1 LETIP
6 MNARSLAL
14 SILVLAPL
22 SVTADPRGINAEP
35 FADSTPPFVDPVA
48 RPFTDSAISD
58 LNDPASLI
66 ARGRYLVKVSGCN
79 DCHTEGYMQGNG
91 EVPTEQWLT
100 GSAVGFQG
108 PWGTTY
114 ATNLRLLLNHLTEAE
129 WLVRAREPK
138 RPPMPWFNL
147 SAMTDADLVAMYR
160 FVRSL
165 GPAGEPAPV
174 AAAPGEAVTTP
185 YFDFVPK
192 ALSQV
197 VTR

>member
-1 LETIP
+1 
-6 MNARSLAL
+6 MNARSIALSVLAL
-14 SILVLAPL
+14 VAHA
-22 SVTADPRGINAEP
+22 VTADPRGVHAEP
-35 FADSTPPFVDPVA
+35 FADSTAWFGEPIA
-48 RPFTDSAISD
+48 SPFTDSAMSD
-58 LNDPASLI
+58 RNDPARLI
-66 ARGRYLVKVSGCN
+66 ERGRYLAKVSGCN
-79 DCHTEGYMQGNG
+79 DCHTDGYMQGNG

-114 ATNLRLLLNHLTEAE
+114 ATNLRLLLDELTEAD
-129 WLVRAREPK
+129 WLARAREPK

-147 SAMTDADLVAMYR
+147 SAMTDADLVALYR

-174 AAAPGEAVTTP
+174 AAAPGEAVATP

-192 ALSQV
+192 TLSQV

>member
-1 LETIP
+1 
-6 MNARSLAL
+6 MNARSIALPILAL
-14 SILVLAPL
+14 IAHA
-22 SVTADPRGINAEP
+22 VTADPRGVNAEP
-35 FADSTPPFVDPVA
+35 FADSTASLIEPA
-48 RPFTDSAISD
+48 ASPFTDSGMSD

-66 ARGRYLVKVSGCN
+66 ERGRYLVKVSGCN

-91 EVPTEQWLT
+91 EIPTEQWLT

-114 ATNLRLLLNHLTEAE
+114 PTNLRLLLNELTEAD

-147 SAMTDADLVAMYR
+147 SAMTDADLVAIHR

-165 GPAGEPAPV
+165 GPAGEPVPV
-174 AAAPGEAVTTP
+174 AAAPGEVVATP

-192 ALSQV
+192 AHSLV

>member
-1 LETIP
+1 
-6 MNARSLAL
+6 MNARSIALPILAL
-14 SILVLAPL
+14 VAHA
-22 SVTADPRGINAEP
+22 VTADPRGVHAEP
-35 FADSTPPFVDPVA
+35 IADSTASFVEPVA
-48 RPFTDSAISD
+48 RSFTDSAMSD
-58 LNDPASLI
+58 LNDPARI
-66 ARGRYLVKVSGCN
+66 IERGRYLVKVSGCN

-114 ATNLRLLLNHLTEAE
+114 ATNLRLLLNDLTEAE
-129 WLVRAREPK
+129 WLTRAREPK

-147 SAMTDADLVAMYR
+147 SAMTDADLVALYR

-165 GPAGEPAPV
+165 GPAGESAPV
-174 AAAPGEAVTTP
+174 AAAPGEAVATP

>member
-1 LETIP
+1 
-6 MNARSLAL
+6 MKARSIALPILAL
-14 SILVLAPL
+14 VAHA
-22 SVTADPRGINAEP
+22 VTADPRGVNAGP
-35 FADSTPPFVDPVA
+35 FAETTDSFVAPIA
-48 RPFTDSAISD
+48 SPFTDSAMSD
-58 LNDPASLI
+58 LKDPARVI
-66 ARGRYLVKVSGCN
+66 ERGRYLVKVSGCN
-79 DCHTEGYMQGNG
+79 DCHTEGYLQGNG

-114 ATNLRLLLNHLTEAE
+114 ATNLRLLLNTLTEAD
-129 WLVRAREPK
+129 WLMRAREPK

-147 SAMTDADLVAMYR
+147 SAMTDADLVALYR

-174 AAAPGEAVTTP
+174 SAAPGEAVATP

-192 ALSQV
+192 TLSQV
-197 VTR
+197 VKR

>member
-1 LETIP
+1 
-6 MNARSLAL
+6 MNARSIAL
-14 SILVLAPL
+14 SVLVLAPL
-22 SVTADPRGINAEP
+22 SGTADPWGINAEP
-35 FADSTPPFVDPVA
+35 FADSTPPLVEPVA
-48 RPFTDSAISD
+48 SSFTDSAMSD
-58 LNDPASLI
+58 LNDPTRVI
-66 ARGRYLVKVSGCN
+66 ERGRYLVKVSGCN

-91 EVPTEQWLT
+91 EIPTEQWLT

-114 ATNLRLLLNHLTEAE
+114 PTNLRLLLNELAEAD

-147 SAMTDADLVAMYR
+147 SAMTDADLVAIYR

-174 AAAPGEAVTTP
+174 AAAPGDAVATP

>member
-1 LETIP
+1 MKT
-6 MNARSLAL
+6 RCTAL
-14 SILVLAPL
+14 SILVLVAQA
-22 SVTADPRGINAEP
+22 VTADSRGVHVEP
-35 FADSTPPFVDPVA
+35 FADSTDSFVEPISS
-48 RPFTDSAISD
+48 PFTDAARSD
-58 LNDPASLI
+58 LNDPTRVI
-66 ARGRYLVKVSGCN
+66 ERGRYLVKVSGCN
-79 DCHTEGYMQGNG
+79 DCHTDGYMQGNG
-91 EVPTEQWLT
+91 DVPTEQWLT

-114 ATNLRLLLNHLTEAE
+114 ATNLRLLLNEVTESD

-174 AAAPGEAVTTP
+174 AAAPGEAVVTP

-192 ALSQV
+192 THSRV

>member
-1 LETIP
+1 
-6 MNARSLAL
+6 MKARCIAL
-14 SILVLAPL
+14 SILVLVAHAVL
-22 SVTADPRGINAEP
+22 ADPGRVHTEA
-35 FADSTPPFVDPVA
+35 FADSTNSLVQPIA
-48 RPFTDSAISD
+48 SPFTDSDMAD
-58 LNDPASLI
+58 LIDPARVI
-66 ARGRYLVKVSGCN
+66 ERGRYLVKVSGCN

-91 EVPTEQWLT
+91 EIPTEQWLT

-114 ATNLRLLLNHLTEAE
+114 PTNLRLLLNALTEAD

-147 SAMTDADLVAMYR
+147 SAMTDADLIAMYR

-165 GPAGEPAPV
+165 GPAGEPMPV
-174 AAAPGEAVTTP
+174 AAAPGEAVSTP

>member
-1 LETIP
+1 
-6 MNARSLAL
+6 MNPRSIAL
-14 SILVLAPL
+14 SVLVLYAQA
-22 SVTADPRGINAEP
+22 VTADPRGVQAEP
-35 FADSTPPFVDPVA
+35 FADSTASFVEPIV
-48 RPFTDSAISD
+48 RPFTDSVMSD
-58 LNDPASLI
+58 LSDPARVI
-66 ARGRYLVKVSGCN
+66 ERGRYLIKVSGCN
-79 DCHTEGYMQGNG
+79 DCHTEGYLQGNG

-114 ATNLRLLLNHLTEAE
+114 ATNLRLLLNAMTEAD

-174 AAAPGEAVTTP
+174 AAAPGEAVATP

-192 ALSQV
+192 TLSQV

>member
-1 LETIP
+1 MKTRCI
-6 MNARSLAL
+6 AL
-14 SILVLAPL
+14 SILVLVAQA
-22 SVTADPRGINAEP
+22 VTADSRGVHAELL
-35 FADSTPPFVDPVA
+35 ADSTDSFVRPILS
-48 RPFTDSAISD
+48 PFTDAATSD
-58 LNDPASLI
+58 LDDPTLVI
-66 ARGRYLVKVSGCN
+66 ERGRYLIKVSGCN
-79 DCHTEGYMQGNG
+79 DCHTDGYMQGNG

-114 ATNLRLLLNHLTEAE
+114 APNLRLLLNELTEAD

-174 AAAPGEAVTTP
+174 AAAPGEAVSTP

-192 ALSQV
+192 AHSQV